1 MTFEREGGGGGEER
15 GGEGVR
21 EGHIYN
27 VNELKEYVN
36 GIMVL
41 LTPACSSIKIVS
53 AWLSTTKV
61 ATVM

>member
-1 MTFEREGGGGGEER
+1 MTFEREGGGGGEEK

-36 GIMVL
+36 VVEVL
-41 LTPACSSIKIVS
+41 SFTSR
-53 AWLSTTKV
+53 TKE
-61 ATVM
+61 